1 MLNMHKILIRV
12 MQLSTVFLTIAL
24 FWFAFVFYPKTLK
37 DVEKGKFTYKNAE
50 IKPVAATSYTL
61 PIKTD
66 AYSIELGKS
75 GDYYVFINGRDLYEY
90 ENNRSSARL
99 ALKTALSLE
108 DTCTVNVIYV
118 STAKLAIPDNLKSAD
133 CRL

>member
-24 FWFAFVFYPKTLK
+24 FWFAFVFYPKTIK

-50 IKPVAATSYTL
+50 IKPVAATSYTF
-61 PIKTD
+61 PINTS
-66 AYSIELGKS
+66 AYKIEVGKS
-75 GDYYVFINGRDLYEY
+75 GDYYVLINGNNLSEY
-90 ENNRSSARL
+90 EVNRSSAKL
-99 ALKTALSLE
+99 TLKTALSLE
-108 DTCTVNVIYV
+108 DTCSVNVIYV
-118 STAKLAIPDNLKSAD
+118 STAKLAIPENLKSSD

>member
-1 MLNMHKILIRV
+1 
-12 MQLSTVFLTIAL
+12 MQLSTVVLTIAL

-37 DVEKGKFTYKNAE
+37 DVEKGKYSYKPAE
-50 IKPVAATSYTL
+50 VKPVGATSYTF
-61 PIKTD
+61 PIKTS
-66 AYSIELGKS
+66 AYRIEIGSS

-90 ENNRSSARL
+90 GNNRSSARL

-118 STAKLAIPDNLKSAD
+118 STAKLAIPENLKSSD